1 MNKLYK
7 QFVSVLATGSLLL
20 NVVTPISATT
30 LEISGNGS
38 GSDNDIKL
46 DVDQTTVVE
55 QNNYAD
61 VYNKIEAEAET
72 GDNDA
77 NDNTGGDVSIETGDA
92 DTEVK
97 VENTLNSNT
106 ASVDCCPT
114 TDVDV
119 LVSGNGSDSDNTVKL
134 DVNDGEKD
142 GTFIYQT
149 NYADVTNK

>member
-61 VYNKIEAEAET
+61 VYNKIEAESET

-77 NDNTGGDVSIETGDA
+77 EDNTGGDVSIKTGSA
-92 DTEVK
+92 DTSV
-97 VENTLNSNT
+97 TLSTT
-106 ASVDCCPT
+106 ANANWAQVGGGDQPGGSVS
-114 TDVDV
+114 
-119 LVSGNGSDSDNTVKL
+119 LRILGNG
-134 DVNDGEKD
+134 
-142 GTFIYQT
+142 
-149 NYADVTNK
+149 